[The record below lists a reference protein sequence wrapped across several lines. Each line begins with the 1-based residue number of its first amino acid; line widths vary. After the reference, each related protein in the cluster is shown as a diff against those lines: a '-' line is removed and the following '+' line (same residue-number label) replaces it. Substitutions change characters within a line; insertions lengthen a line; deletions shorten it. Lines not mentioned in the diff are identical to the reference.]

1 MTSDRLE
8 IITHADAETRVLGQ
22 KIGWLL
28 SQGLILALTGD
39 LGSGKTC
46 LVQGLARGLNV
57 SDDYIVTSPSYT
69 LINEYPG
76 RLKLVHVDL
85 YRIDDPVDCNDIGL
99 YDIMDSGD
107 VVAIEW
113 ADRMQP
119 DDLVEYLSVAFEIL
133 DDSRRKIAL
142 TASGQPA
149 VTLLKKL
156 KLQLRVEKI

>member
-1 MTSDRLE
+1 MISYRLE
-8 IITHADAETRVLGQ
+8 IITHADAETRSLGQ
-22 KIGWLL
+22 QIGFFL
-28 SQGLILALTGD
+28 SHGMVVALTGD

-57 SDDYIVTSPSYT
+57 SDEYPVTSPTYT

-76 RLKLVHVDL
+76 RLKLYHVDL
-85 YRIDDPVDCNDIGL
+85 YRLDNPVDCDDIGL
-99 YDIMDSGD
+99 YDILDSGD

-119 DDLVEYLSVAFEIL
+119 DDLDEYLSITFDIL
-133 DDSRRKIAL
+133 DDSLRKITL

-149 VTLLKKL
+149 VNLLKKL
-156 KLQLRVEKI
+156 EKI